1 MDRSWVSPS
10 NYESYREEV
19 RPLKLTWKVL
29 FALQEYAMKLRK
41 EEKGQ
46 ALSEYAI
53 IIGVIAVLVIATL
66 ILFKNALVGVFTR
79 IINSLTG
86 VGT

>member
-1 MDRSWVSPS
+1 M
-10 NYESYREEV
+10 
-19 RPLKLTWKVL
+19 KLTWKVL

>member
-1 MDRSWVSPS
+1 MWVKA
-10 NYESYREEV
+10 NYY
-19 RPLKLTWKVL
+19 LDNWK
-29 FALQEYAMKLRK
+29 R

-53 IIGVIAVLVIATL
+53 IVGVIAVLIIATL
-66 ILFKNALVGVFTR
+66 ILFKDALKSVFTR
-79 IINSLTG
+79 IINSLNG